1 MRPSMDTLAALVI
14 NISLSLY
21 VLKVV
26 TVAEP
31 RAQARHE
38 PVSSLC
44 CLILLIN
51 YPGLKTS
58 SAAAHLTMKY
68 FSLGIKILDFK
79 TVEKSSAQPSWR
91 ALSFLV

>member
-1 MRPSMDTLAALVI
+1 MDTLAALVI

-31 RAQARHE
+31 QARARHE